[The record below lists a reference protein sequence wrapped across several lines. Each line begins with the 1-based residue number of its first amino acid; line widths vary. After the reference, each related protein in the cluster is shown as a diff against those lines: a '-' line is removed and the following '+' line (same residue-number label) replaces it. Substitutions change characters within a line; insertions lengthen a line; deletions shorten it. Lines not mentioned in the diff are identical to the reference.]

1 MPFREASMSCEIS
14 FTQGWW
20 KICCESEASATG
32 SLAKGWQGPQG
43 QRAFAPTG
51 PAFAACLQ
59 DQGLLTIVF
68 SLPLQKRK
76 VMKSEVI

>member
-1 MPFREASMSCEIS
+1 MKSASLK
-14 FTQGWW
+14 GGG
-20 KICCESEASATG
+20 KYAASQRPVPLGAR
-32 SLAKGWQGPQG
+32 LAKGWQGPQG

-51 PAFAACLQ
+51 SAFAACLQ

-68 SLPLQKRK
+68 SLALQKRK